1 MVAAGPAGDR
11 GGGWLRTVPIV
22 QSQQGVVV
30 QPSEQTCGALGS
42 ADPSTRPRSCLW
54 SQAVAELGLVLEV

>member
-1 MVAAGPAGDR
+1 M
-11 GGGWLRTVPIV
+11 VPIV

-42 ADPSTRPRSCLW
+42 ADPSTRPRSCFW